1 MISNQDILLRLL
13 LAALIGGIIGIER
26 EASNRPAGL
35 RTHILVSVGSAL
47 IMLISLYGMPE
58 RADPSRIA
66 SNVVTGVGF
75 LGAGTILRNGNTIK
89 GLTTAASLWVC
100 AGIGLAVG
108 SGYYFGGI
116 VTALIVLI
124 SLVVLSKVEKNYLR
138 GANKIIRI
146 TAKDRAGL
154 IGEVGTLFGSFGISI
169 RNITIDDL
177 KIDDEETGYIDV
189 KFYIK
194 KPMGIIN
201 EELYESLLNVEAV
214 KSVDLEDGKMQ
225 NWKNKK
231 GGI

>member
-1 MISNQDILLRLL
+1 MLSNEDILLRLL

-26 EASNRPAGL
+26 EANKRPAGL

-47 IMLISLYGMPE
+47 IMMISLYGMPL

-100 AGIGLAVG
+100 AGIGLAIG
-108 SGYYFGGI
+108 SGYYFAGV
-116 VTALIVLI
+116 VTALIVLV

-138 GANKIIRI
+138 GANKMIRI
-146 TAKDRAGL
+146 TAQDRAGF
-154 IGEVGTLFGSFGISI
+154 IGEVGTVFGSYGISI
-169 RNITIDDL
+169 RNITIDDVEQ
-177 KIDDEETGYIDV
+177 DDEERDFIDV
-189 KFYIK
+189 EFYIK
-194 KPMGIIN
+194 KPKGLNN
-201 EELYESLLNVEAV
+201 EDLYDSIFNLESV
-214 KSVDLEDGKMQ
+214 KSIVFEEKTIH

-231 GGI
+231 GGS

>member
-47 IMLISLYGMPE
+47 IMMISLYGMPE

-75 LGAGTILRNGNTIK
+75 LGAGTILRNGNTIQ

-116 VTALIVLI
+116 VTALIVLV

-138 GANKIIRI
+138 GANKLIRI
-146 TAKDRAGL
+146 TAQDRAGL
-154 IGEVGTLFGSFGISI
+154 IGEVGTVFGSYGISI

-177 KIDDEETGYIDV
+177 KSDDENTGYIDI

-194 KPMGIIN
+194 KPMGVNN
-201 EELYESLLNVEAV
+201 ENLYESILDVEAV
-214 KSVDLEDGKMQ
+214 KSIELEERKLQ

-231 GGI
+231 GGK